1 MEHFIYAAYAFIE
14 SAENEDVFRKK
25 NQKFTSAIV
34 SPSSFCFSPLINLA
48 LHGLSEFPDDFVHCV
63 VLVTVTCLL
72 FYEDPAAFA
81 LLVRF
86 RTKDK
91 LENFKGSALE
101 ALHKYST
108 QIILLGGIN
117 QTDSEL
123 KSPQLS
129 LSSMLTDVLENIIF
143 QFNNAGLGSCHQA
156 LLCKLFTSTL
166 PKVQQDAP
174 ITSTSL
180 H

>member
-48 LHGLSEFPDDFVHCV
+48 LHGSSEFPDDFVHCV

-86 RTKDK
+86 HTKDK

-123 KSPQLS
+123 KLPQLS

-156 LLCKLFTSTL
+156 LLCKLFTSTH
-166 PKVQQDAP
+166 PKVQQDALF
-174 ITSTSL
+174 TSTSL

>member
-63 VLVTVTCLL
+63 VLVTVTYLL

-86 RTKDK
+86 HTKGK
-91 LENFKGSALE
+91 LEDR
-101 ALHKYST
+101 
-108 QIILLGGIN
+108 GIN
-117 QTDSEL
+117 QTDSDL